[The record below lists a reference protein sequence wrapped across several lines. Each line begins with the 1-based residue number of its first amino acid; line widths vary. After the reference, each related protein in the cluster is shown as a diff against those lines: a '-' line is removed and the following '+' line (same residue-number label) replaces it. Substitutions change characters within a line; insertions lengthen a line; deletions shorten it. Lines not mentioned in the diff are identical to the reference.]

1 MPWLAKEPAPPPT
14 QDIVSLALDNCTYD
28 PHIPIYH
35 DLDNPSR
42 TISHAQANIYVRQ
55 LVAGFRRAGLRK
67 GDCFSITSF
76 NDIMFSMLFLG
87 GVGAGGVF
95 SGMNPAY
102 RAHEIRHHIRTAEVK
117 FFVCEPEFLGPLVEV
132 MRDEG
137 LDVQG
142 KLFVFDTRVEQKV
155 PEGLRSWRWLLEQG
169 SEEWERITD
178 EDVLRNTEVSR
189 LTTSG
194 TTGPPKFAMQTHY
207 NGTSYHTLT
216 TQLRE
221 ISWTPRSLTVLP
233 SFHVATVPAVHVS
246 PLQVG
251 RKIWIMRRFEL
262 EAYMA
267 AIEKHQIT
275 DLGMAPPLV
284 IAIINSP
291 LNKKYSLKS
300 VRRIGCG
307 AAPLD
312 AESQNRLQ
320 ALCAD
325 DCVFT
330 QVWGMTETTSALSL
344 FRYPEMDWTGSV
356 GNLFLPGTD
365 VKCVSGV
372 VCA

>member
-35 DLDNPSR
+35 DLDNLSR
-42 TISHAQANIYVRQ
+42 TISHAQAKIYVRQ

-117 FFVCEPEFLGPLVEV
+117 FFVCEPEFLGPLVDV

-178 EDVLRNTEVSR
+178 V
-189 LTTSG
+189 
-194 TTGPPKFAMQTHY
+194 
-207 NGTSYHTLT
+207 
-216 TQLRE
+216 
-221 ISWTPRSLTVLP
+221 I
-233 SFHVATVPAVHVS
+233 
-246 PLQVG
+246 
-251 RKIWIMRRFEL
+251 
-262 EAYMA
+262 
-267 AIEKHQIT
+267 
-275 DLGMAPPLV
+275 LGMCFLV
-284 IAIINSP
+284 RQDR
-291 LNKKYSLKS
+291 
-300 VRRIGCG
+300 VRVRT
-307 AAPLD
+307 
-312 AESQNRLQ
+312 
-320 ALCAD
+320 LCA
-325 DCVFT
+325 
-330 QVWGMTETTSALSL
+330 
-344 FRYPEMDWTGSV
+344 
-356 GNLFLPGTD
+356 
-365 VKCVSGV
+365 
-372 VCA
+372 

>member
-35 DLDNPSR
+35 DLDNLSR
-42 TISHAQANIYVRQ
+42 TISHAQAKIYVRQ

-117 FFVCEPEFLGPLVEV
+117 FFVCEPEFLGPLVDV

-178 EDVLRNTEVSR
+178 DADV
-189 LTTSG
+189 
-194 TTGPPKFAMQTHY
+194 
-207 NGTSYHTLT
+207 
-216 TQLRE
+216 
-221 ISWTPRSLTVLP
+221 I
-233 SFHVATVPAVHVS
+233 
-246 PLQVG
+246 
-251 RKIWIMRRFEL
+251 
-262 EAYMA
+262 
-267 AIEKHQIT
+267 
-275 DLGMAPPLV
+275 
-284 IAIINSP
+284 
-291 LNKKYSLKS
+291 
-300 VRRIGCG
+300 
-307 AAPLD
+307 
-312 AESQNRLQ
+312 
-320 ALCAD
+320 
-325 DCVFT
+325 
-330 QVWGMTETTSALSL
+330 
-344 FRYPEMDWTGSV
+344 
-356 GNLFLPGTD
+356 
-365 VKCVSGV
+365 VKV
-372 VCA
+372 